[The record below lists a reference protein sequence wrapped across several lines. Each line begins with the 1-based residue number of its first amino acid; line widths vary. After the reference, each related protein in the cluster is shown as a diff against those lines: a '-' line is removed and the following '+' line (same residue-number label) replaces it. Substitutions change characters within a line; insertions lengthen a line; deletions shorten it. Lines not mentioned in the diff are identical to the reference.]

1 MILGFKQ
8 QFVQP
13 ILSGTKIHTI
23 REDLNDRWHAGRVAQ
38 FATGVRTKNY
48 KQFDER
54 EIVSTQRIFITAY
67 DEVIVS
73 INSKRLGLK
82 ELETLAINDGF
93 DTLEQFEDFFINQL
107 SKRIRKQMS
116 GKIINWTDFKY

>member
-13 ILSGTKIHTI
+13 ILSGTKMHTI

-116 GKIINWTDFKY
+116 GKIIHWTDFKY